1 MLSAPNYTYFSQ
13 LHQILFLRTIKKK
26 KKKNVS
32 KLIRM
37 AKFIVECIKR
47 TENLQFEKE
56 KQILT
61 K

>member
-13 LHQILFLRTIKKK
+13 LHQMLFLRTIKKK
-26 KKKNVS
+26 KKIVS